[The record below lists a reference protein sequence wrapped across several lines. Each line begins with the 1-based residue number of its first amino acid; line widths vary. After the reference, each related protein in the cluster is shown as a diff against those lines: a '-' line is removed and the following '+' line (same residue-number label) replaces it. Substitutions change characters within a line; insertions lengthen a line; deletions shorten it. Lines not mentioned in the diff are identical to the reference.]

1 MEADS
6 RPGPERFRRV
16 AQKAPEAQQ
25 PEETDMA
32 DNKVVDRARQV
43 LSDAVDGT
51 RDVIDDGL
59 DEARERFEGAAE
71 DLERNARR
79 AQREVRRRAQR
90 LGSAAREKYDAAAEK
105 MRAGYQRVRHDA
117 AQVTDNVNEYV
128 RENPGKSILI
138 AAGVGFVIGL
148 LVRGSR
154 RRDD

>member
-6 RPGPERFRRV
+6 GSRTGPGGNLSESIERTR
-16 AQKAPEAQQ
+16 
-25 PEETDMA
+25 EEEEMA

-43 LSDAVDGT
+43 VSDAVDST
-51 RDVIDDGL
+51 RDIIDDGL
-59 DEARERFEGAAE
+59 DEARDRFEGAAE

-90 LGSAAREKYDAAAEK
+90 LGSAAREKYDAAAESV
-105 MRAGYQRVRHDA
+105 RAGYQRVRHDA
-117 AQVTDNVNEYV
+117 AQVTDTVNVYV

-148 LVRGSR
+148 LVRGGR